1 MTNPKQKQNRLP
13 VTFHRTFVPEMH
25 YVAALLQYA
34 ASSEKGT
41 EQEISVRTGIPTG
54 KSDGKV
60 PAIMGYASGMGLSTF
75 SWPGSPEKR
84 KSI

>member
-25 YVAALLQYA
+25 YVAALLQYS
-34 ASSEKGT
+34 ASSEEGT
-41 EQEISVRTGIPTG
+41 EQEISVKTGIPTG

-60 PAIMGYASGMGLSTF
+60 PAIMGYASGMGLINVQPAGQ
-75 SWPGSPEKR
+75 PGKK
-84 KSI
+84 KSS